1 MVMCSSVVLL
11 MIVLALDAAIITS
24 AVLHTP
30 IAEEEAHALLSWKRS
45 LSHFSNASDLHSWN
59 NMSSPCIWG
68 GTVCNEEGS
77 ITVINLPKQALK
89 GDLMHFNLSAFPN
102 LAVLTLSDNKLNG
115 SIPSLIGNLSKLTVL
130 DLSINV
136 LVGSIPAEI
145 GHLSKLINLRDLR
158 LRNNTLEGGIP
169 STLGKLENL
178 LKLDLSRSFLSTDAS
193 NVTNSSIPSEL
204 SQLARLQ
211 LLDLSQNRLA
221 GSLPS
226 QLGQLQ
232 SLNILY
238 LYSNH
243 LIGRIPSSLGQLR
256 NLRVMSLQNNL
267 FDGEFPKEL
276 CELTRLHELRLSTN
290 QLNGPLPPQISQLKS
305 ILILD
310 VSYNSLIGPIPLELT
325 SLIELTQLYLRY
337 NRINSSILNELG
349 QMLQLELLDLASNN
363 LIGPIPST
371 LGSLT
376 KLTHLFL
383 QNNRINGSIPK
394 DLWSLPNIEQI
405 DLSQNRLV
413 GRIPKDYCN
422 MEINPPVIN
431 LTNNMLTGPVPSD
444 TENSS
449 PQLFREHLCLKVQNS
464 PSSEIVHHKGSTK
477 TVMLRG
483 IIIGI
488 SLVAVCM
495 VSVLFWALVFL
506 FYKQRMSNKQI
517 GAAAR
522 KHGNIFSI
530 WNYDGVIAYEDIIDA
545 TENFDFKYCIGVG
558 AYGSVYKALLPS
570 GQVVALKKLHNW
582 ERENSTF
589 DRSFANEV
597 QVLTKIRHRNI
608 VKLYGFCCHPRC
620 SFLVYEY
627 LEKGSL
633 FEILRDEAEAE
644 KLNWKKR
651 VNIIKGISKALSYMH
666 HHCSPPI
673 VHRDISSNNILLDSK
688 FEAHVSDFGTARLLQ
703 PNSSYRTVLAGTF
716 GYIAPELAYTMV
728 VTEKCDV
735 YSFGVVALEL
745 VLGKHPADLLSLLS
759 SSTYHNIKLKDVID
773 PRVPLLTDQQ
783 SAQSVA
789 SVVAI
794 AITCIHSNPRS
805 RPTMQHVF
813 NELIVQG
820 SKFSESFC
828 QISLGQL
835 SNLEI
840 TKNENKR

>member
-24 AVLHTP
+24 SVLHTP
-30 IAEEEAHALLSWKRS
+30 IAEEEAHTLLSWKRS

-59 NMSSPCIWG
+59 NVSSPCIWG

-77 ITVINLPKQALK
+77 IKVINLPKQALK
-89 GDLMHFNLSAFPN
+89 GDLMHFNFSAFPN
-102 LAVLTLSDNKLNG
+102 LAILTLSYNKLNG

-130 DLSINV
+130 DLSINE

-145 GHLSKLINLRDLR
+145 GHLSKLTFLVLSRNNLTGSIPKSLGRLINLRDLR
-158 LRNNTLEGGIP
+158 LRDNILEGGIP

-178 LKLDLSRSFLSTDAS
+178 LRLDLSRNFLSTDAS
-193 NVTNSSIPSEL
+193 NVTSS
-204 SQLARLQ
+204 
-211 LLDLSQNRLA
+211 
-221 GSLPS
+221 S

-232 SLNILY
+232 SLNIVY

-256 NLRVMSLQNNL
+256 NLTVMSLQNNL

-276 CELTRLHELRLSTN
+276 CELTRLQELRLSTN

-305 ILILD
+305 LLILD

-337 NRINSSILNELG
+337 NRFNSSIPNELG
-349 QMLQLELLDLASNN
+349 
-363 LIGPIPST
+363 
-371 LGSLT
+371 
-376 KLTHLFL
+376 
-383 QNNRINGSIPK
+383 
-394 DLWSLPNIEQI
+394 QI

-413 GRIPKDYCN
+413 GRIPEDYCN

-431 LTNNMLTGPVPSD
+431 LTNNMLTGPVQSD

-449 PQLFREHLCLKVQNS
+449 PRLFREHLCLKVRNP

-517 GAAAR
+517 GAATR

-688 FEAHVSDFGTARLLQ
+688 FEAHVSYFGTARLLQ

-813 NELIVQG
+813 NELIIQG

>member
-1 MVMCSSVVLL
+1 MTLNLSKLRVRTMIMCSSVVLL

-24 AVLHTP
+24 SVLNTP
-30 IAEEEAHALLSWKRS
+30 IEEEEAHALLSWKRS
-45 LSHFSNASDLHSWN
+45 LSHVSNASDLHSWN
-59 NMSSPCIWG
+59 NVSSPCIWG
-68 GTVCNEEGS
+68 GTVCNEQGS
-77 ITVINLPKQALK
+77 ITVINLP
-89 GDLMHFNLSAFPN
+89 
-102 LAVLTLSDNKLNG
+102 
-115 SIPSLIGNLSKLTVL
+115 
-130 DLSINV
+130 
-136 LVGSIPAEI
+136 
-145 GHLSKLINLRDLR
+145 
-158 LRNNTLEGGIP
+158 
-169 STLGKLENL
+169 
-178 LKLDLSRSFLSTDAS
+178 
-193 NVTNSSIPSEL
+193 IPSEL

-211 LLDLSQNRLA
+211 LLDLSQNRLP
-221 GSLPS
+221 GPLPS

-256 NLRVMSLQNNL
+256 NLTVMSLQNNL

-276 CELTRLHELRLSTN
+276 CELTLLQELRLSTN

-305 ILILD
+305 LLILD

-337 NRINSSILNELG
+337 NRINSSIPNELG
-349 QMLQLELLDLASNN
+349 QMLQLEVLDLASNN

-413 GRIPKDYCN
+413 GKIPKDYCN

-431 LTNNMLTGPVPSD
+431 LTNNMLTGPFPSD
-444 TENSS
+444 PENFS
-449 PQLFREHLCLKVQNS
+449 PQLFREHLCLKVRNS

-620 SFLVYEY
+620 SFLDYEY

-716 GYIAPELAYTMV
+716 GYIAPVVDFCPQFRFSTIARTLSRIQIAKYFGIEMRIAQGLHQNARSLRPYYT
-728 VTEKCDV
+728 
-735 YSFGVVALEL
+735 
-745 VLGKHPADLLSLLS
+745 
-759 SSTYHNIKLKDVID
+759 
-773 PRVPLLTDQQ
+773 
-783 SAQSVA
+783 
-789 SVVAI
+789 
-794 AITCIHSNPRS
+794 
-805 RPTMQHVF
+805 
-813 NELIVQG
+813 
-820 SKFSESFC
+820 
-828 QISLGQL
+828 
-835 SNLEI
+835 
-840 TKNENKR
+840 

>member
-11 MIVLALDAAIITS
+11 MIVLTLDAAIITS

-59 NMSSPCIWG
+59 VSNPCIWG

-77 ITVINLPKQALK
+77 ITEINLPKQALK
-89 GDLMHFNLSAFPN
+89 GNLTHFNFSAFPN

-115 SIPSLIGNLSKLTVL
+115 SIPSLIGR
-130 DLSINV
+130 
-136 LVGSIPAEI
+136 
-145 GHLSKLINLRDLR
+145 LINLRDLR
-158 LRNNTLEGGIP
+158 LRDNILEGGIP

-178 LKLDLSRSFLSTDAS
+178 LRLDLSRNFLSTDAS

-221 GSLPS
+221 
-226 QLGQLQ
+226 
-232 SLNILY
+232 
-238 LYSNH
+238 
-243 LIGRIPSSLGQLR
+243 
-256 NLRVMSLQNNL
+256 
-267 FDGEFPKEL
+267 
-276 CELTRLHELRLSTN
+276 
-290 QLNGPLPPQISQLKS
+290 
-305 ILILD
+305 
-310 VSYNSLIGPIPLELT
+310 
-325 SLIELTQLYLRY
+325 
-337 NRINSSILNELG
+337 
-349 QMLQLELLDLASNN
+349 
-363 LIGPIPST
+363 
-371 LGSLT
+371 
-376 KLTHLFL
+376 
-383 QNNRINGSIPK
+383 
-394 DLWSLPNIEQI
+394 
-405 DLSQNRLV
+405 
-413 GRIPKDYCN
+413 
-422 MEINPPVIN
+422 
-431 LTNNMLTGPVPSD
+431 
-444 TENSS
+444 
-449 PQLFREHLCLKVQNS
+449 
-464 PSSEIVHHKGSTK
+464 
-477 TVMLRG
+477 
-483 IIIGI
+483 
-488 SLVAVCM
+488 
-495 VSVLFWALVFL
+495 VFL

-597 QVLTKIRHRNI
+597 QVLTKICHRNI
-608 VKLYGFCCHPRC
+608 VKLYGFCTHPRC

-651 VNIIKGISKALSYMH
+651 VNIIEGISKALSYMH